1 MYQFI
6 KRNLI
11 EDASFDGKNIQGCHS
26 SRHIENTLLLE
37 TNVVESAVSCFEVRK
52 KEEVRKV
59 AASIF
64 DGKKSGPFP
73 SLFDISDLGMLHS
86 SFFIYNNKARVIIGH

>member
-52 KEEVRKV
+52 V